1 MPESTAKLLD
11 ALGEPGRELASFGS
25 RGGASVERIPPLFR
39 SWTLSRG
46 CRPAR
51 QGAARV
57 RPVKRRVTAAVL
69 GVAATAALVGPGAA
83 GAGEGRRHPARAMSR
98 RYLTKGKLKPDNRIE
113 YRVVC
118 AADCQLT
125 ATSSVV
131 LNGPNLRPVSSTGA
145 FVAGQV
151 VEVFLS
157 RTSPR
162 GPRSGR
168 RGSAKLVTKV
178 SATNTLTGETDTDR
192 RNFRFK

>member
-1 MPESTAKLLD
+1 M
-11 ALGEPGRELASFGS
+11 
-25 RGGASVERIPPLFR
+25 
-39 SWTLSRG
+39 
-46 CRPAR
+46 
-51 QGAARV
+51 
-57 RPVKRRVTAAVL
+57 KRRVTAAVL

-83 GAGEGRRHPARAMSR
+83 GAGEGPTASSSGDELI

-131 LNGPNLRPVSSTGA
+131 LNGPNLRPASSTGA

-151 VEVFLS
+151 VEVFLKPNKPA
-157 RTSPR
+157 RAAIR
-162 GPRSGR
+162 QSG
-168 RGSAKLVTKV
+168 GSAKLVTKV

>member
-1 MPESTAKLLD
+1 M
-11 ALGEPGRELASFGS
+11 
-25 RGGASVERIPPLFR
+25 
-39 SWTLSRG
+39 
-46 CRPAR
+46 
-51 QGAARV
+51 
-57 RPVKRRVTAAVL
+57 KRRVTAAVL

-83 GAGEGRRHPARAMSR
+83 GAGEGPTASSSGDELI

-151 VEVFLS
+151 VEVFLKPNKPA
-157 RTSPR
+157 RAAIR
-162 GPRSGR
+162 ESG
-168 RGSAKLVTKV
+168 GSAKLVTKV